1 MKINLCI
8 YLVMMLTLLG
18 SPLITLG
25 QSKTP
30 NLGAASSFALFT
42 VAGALSNTGGLTGV
56 VGDVGTNVGDMSG
69 FPQNSVVGQTAV
81 ANSVSASA
89 ATDVQTA
96 YHYLTS
102 LTGPA
107 APAITPAMGNGQ
119 TLTPNMYRFGG
130 AASVNGTLILDGQNN
145 PNSVFVF
152 QINGALTVAAASQ
165 VILINSATPNNIFW
179 QVNGAA
185 SMAAN
190 TAFAGI
196 IVANGAVSFG
206 DMASL
211 QGKGLSIAGAV
222 NTYNT
227 QVTSSNSSTRPLPV
241 ELTRFTAVWQAEQA
255 QLSWTTASEKNSA
268 YFAVERSSDG
278 HTFTRLGRVA
288 GQGTTAQAHTYT
300 WTDARAQQSATTL
313 FYRLRQVD
321 NDSTATYSPV
331 RTVVTSAATDQLA
344 LQAYPNPFQQQ
355 LDVRLATTQTG
366 PATVRLTDALG
377 HVVAQRTLEVTA
389 GSLLL
394 VLDEL
399 QSLPTGLYLLDLQ
412 QAGQHRTLRV
422 VRQ

>member
-1 MKINLCI
+1 
-8 YLVMMLTLLG
+8 
-18 SPLITLG
+18 
-25 QSKTP
+25 
-30 NLGAASSFALFT
+30 
-42 VAGALSNTGGLTGV
+42 
-56 VGDVGTNVGDMSG
+56 MSG
-69 FPQNSVVGQTAV
+69 FPQNSVVGQTAL
-81 ANSVSASA
+81 ANSVSARA

-96 YHYLTS
+96 YSYLVS

-107 APAITPAMGNGQ
+107 DPGIAPAMGNGQ
-119 TLTPNMYRFGG
+119 ILTPNMYRFGG

-152 QINGALTVAAASQ
+152 QINGALTVGAASQ
-165 VILINSATPNNIFW
+165 VILINSATPNNVFW

-211 QGKGLSIAGAV
+211 EGKGLSTAGAI

-241 ELTRFTAVWQAEQA
+241 ELTHFTAVWQAEQA
-255 QLSWTTASEKNSA
+255 RLSWITASEKNSA
-268 YFAVERSSDG
+268 YFAIERSSDG

-288 GQGTTAQAHTYT
+288 GQNTTTQAHTYT
-300 WTDARAQQSATTL
+300 WTDARAKQSATTVY
-313 FYRLRQVD
+313 YRLRQVD

-331 RTVVTSAATDQLA
+331 RTVVETGATDQLA
-344 LQAYPNPFQQQ
+344 LQAYPNPFQQR
-355 LDVRLATTQTG
+355 LDVHLATTQAG
-366 PATVRLTDALG
+366 PATLRLTDDLG
-377 HVVAQRTLEVTA
+377 HAVAQRTVEVTA
-389 GSLLL
+389 GSSLL
-394 VLDEL
+394 VLNEL
-399 QSLPTGLYLLDLQ
+399 QNLPTGLYLLDLQ

-422 VRQ
+422 ERE